1 MDIVRVERGTKIFYV
16 SWYNAVKVKAV
27 LFVILYVYKSH
38 SFQVFLVL
46 DN

>member
-1 MDIVRVERGTKIFYV
+1 MDIVRVERGTKIYV